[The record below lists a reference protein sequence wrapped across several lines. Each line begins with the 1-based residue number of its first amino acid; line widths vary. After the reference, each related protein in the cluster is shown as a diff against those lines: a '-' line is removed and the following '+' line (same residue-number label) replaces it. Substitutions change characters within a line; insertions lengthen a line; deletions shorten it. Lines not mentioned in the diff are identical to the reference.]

1 MKRITYVLSVLSII
15 IVAGCAETGKD
26 RQKAERKLTP
36 SVDTLTFEQR
46 TPICE
51 GSDYGFDMS
60 MKIEWPKKA
69 RNRKVLESM
78 QKGITGLLFG
88 SDLKTIDIEY
98 AMERYNAEAVSF
110 YISENE
116 EMAEDIEDDWGFM
129 LNWSESIEGSFL
141 PKYNGMVSYIRCIYG
156 YSGGAHGMD
165 AKTAVTFSL
174 STGEEVTESDLFIE
188 GYENKLTEA
197 LRRNLLVSIPDQSM
211 LFETE
216 IFPGGDFYLTSE
228 GITYIYQRYEVGPY
242 VIGIVEVTV
251 PWNEIK
257 DILKA
262 K

>member
-1 MKRITYVLSVLSII
+1 
-15 IVAGCAETGKD
+15 
-26 RQKAERKLTP
+26 
-36 SVDTLTFEQR
+36 
-46 TPICE
+46 
-51 GSDYGFDMS
+51 
-60 MKIEWPKKA
+60 
-69 RNRKVLESM
+69 
-78 QKGITGLLFG
+78 
-88 SDLKTIDIEY
+88 
-98 AMERYNAEAVSF
+98 
-110 YISENE
+110 
-116 EMAEDIEDDWGFM
+116 
-129 LNWSESIEGSFL
+129 
-141 PKYNGMVSYIRCIYG
+141 
-156 YSGGAHGMD
+156 MD

>member
-1 MKRITYVLSVLSII
+1 MQHDMKHITLLSAAVLALAVSCNNYVEEDVLKT
-15 IVAGCAETGKD
+15 ETTEFS
-26 RQKAERKLTP
+26 RETP
-36 SVDTLTFEQR
+36 LMEDAPFTFCLDI
-46 TPICE
+46 TA
-51 GSDYGFDMS
+51 
-60 MKIEWPKKA
+60 EWPTGGMDADAMKK
-69 RNRKVLESM
+69 M

-141 PKYNGMVSYIRCIYG
+141 PKYNGMVSYIRYIYG